1 MKCESSYFLFDNLM
15 DFKSC
20 RMGNSVLHIELQ
32 QRWIQTGLAHTLL
45 KHYFFSGAMDVKLFY
60 KV

>member
-20 RMGNSVLHIELQ
+20 RKENSVLHRDIELQ
-32 QRWIQTGLAHTLL
+32 Q
-45 KHYFFSGAMDVKLFY
+45 
-60 KV
+60 